1 LLPTEVVFAT
11 LGVLLSLAKS
21 FAKLVFF
28 LLQLFRGFA
37 MFDDTGSSATFP
49 SISLMIS
56 IFATIAFFFYELS
69 GEISSELSHFI

>member
-37 MFDDTGSSATFP
+37 MFDTGSSATFP
-49 SISLMIS
+49 SMSLMIS